1 MNAKSMLA
9 TLRSALSPVLRALW
23 AACRWAGRH
32 VRAFAARMSSAET
45 RPAWL
50 NRLPGNRFAL
60 AGMVAL
66 ALLALYGVASFARPG
81 APAAAR
87 PVAVPLTA
95 MTAVCPAPSEAQV
108 SAVTPP
114 GAHGTG
120 RAQVAGTNVAL
131 TAPGTS
137 LSTKAKKG
145 TSAWTLGASGAL
157 APGLTAEQTTSK
169 GGLAGTRCPEP
180 ISDRWFVGPGPADA
194 DKVEISL
201 TNVDGRP
208 VGIYIE
214 GLGEDGSI
222 ETPEGHDVTVA
233 PHATQIVR
241 VGRDPGGLGVIAAG
255 VKLLALHVRAI
266 PGRVVAA
273 VRVQRGKGAD
283 WLPAST
289 PSTHVV
295 VPGVPSGKGLRRLLI
310 AVPGR
315 DEAAVSARVISP
327 DGAFAPG
334 GQHTLQA
341 AALAVTGFDL
351 GLGGKPAG
359 ISLVS
364 RRPIVAAL
372 VAEQDDD
379 FAVTAGVAGLGQG
392 GLVADDREKTTLILT
407 APERAAVV
415 HVTQITAQGPT
426 GTSKDVKIPA
436 GRTVE
441 VTMPP
446 PAGADDYGVT
456 LVPRPGSG
464 PVYAARQL
472 KIKGQGITV
481 LPIDPAHTSAFL
493 PPVTDVPLP

>member
-1 MNAKSMLA
+1 MNATSMLA
-9 TLRSALSPVLRALW
+9 AVRSVLRPALRAVW

-32 VRAFAARMSSAET
+32 VRAFAARMASAET

-50 NRLPGNRFAL
+50 NRLPHNRFAL
-60 AGMVAL
+60 AGLVAL
-66 ALLALYGVASFARPG
+66 ALLALYGLASFARPG
-81 APAAAR
+81 APVAAR
-87 PVAVPLTA
+87 PAAVPLTA
-95 MTAVCPAPSEAQV
+95 MTVVCPAPSEARV

-120 RAQVAGTNVAL
+120 GARVAGTSVAL
-131 TAPGTS
+131 STPGTA
-137 LSTKAKKG
+137 LSSKVKKG
-145 TSAWTLGASGAL
+145 AGAWTFAASGAL
-157 APGLTAEQTTSK
+157 APGLTAEQTSTK

-180 ISDRWFVGPGPADA
+180 VSDRWFVGPGPADA
-194 DKVEISL
+194 DQVTISL
-201 TNVDGRP
+201 TNVDARP
-208 VGIYIE
+208 VGVYVE

-222 ETPEGHDVTVA
+222 ETPEGHDVMVA
-233 PHATQIVR
+233 PYATQTVR
-241 VGRDPGGLGVIAAG
+241 VGRDPGGLGVLASG
-255 VKLLALHVRAI
+255 VKLIALHVRAV

-295 VPGVPSGKGLRRLLI
+295 VPGIPSGKGLRRLLI
-310 AVPGR
+310 AVPGH
-315 DEAAVSARVISP
+315 DEAAVNARVMSP

-364 RRPIVAAL
+364 PRPIVAAL
-372 VAEQDDD
+372 DAEQGDD

-392 GLVADDREKTTLILT
+392 GLVADARDKTTLLFT
-407 APERAAVV
+407 APERPAVV
-415 HVTQITAQGPT
+415 RVTQITAQGPA
-426 GTSKDVKIPA
+426 GTVKDVKVPA

-441 VTMPP
+441 LPMPSG
-446 PAGADDYGVT
+446 AGADGYGVT

-464 PVYAARQL
+464 PVYAAREL
-472 KIKGQGITV
+472 RIKGQGFTV
-481 LPIDPAHTSAFL
+481 LPVEPAHTSAF
-493 PPVTDVPLP
+493 PPRVTDVPMP